1 MADLM
6 QNLDDH
12 PDIYVPNTAYKPGMI
27 YHEHVAKMLPNMW
40 RLNQGHF
47 WTQALSPKAMHPV
60 QGWKIH
66 VSALPSTALA
76 TLDKVAPL
84 CIARNVEFKFASDR
98 RILGSLLRKNA
109 ARQAG
114 GKFITIYPT
123 SQAVFEELIEALYA
137 VLKDEK
143 GPYILSDRQYR
154 DAQVLFYRYGGFHSF
169 HEKNVL
175 GETKMN
181 ILNGQYGYV
190 EDIRAPYFA
199 LPDFVSDRF
208 QPAASTA
215 GSEAGAQAGNAAAHP
230 ANASDTHANATP
242 ADRSRDTTGDTT
254 GATSASEKKQAIFG
268 GKYAIEGVIKYSN
281 QGGVYLAKNIV
292 DQTDVIIKEARP
304 HVEISDKGGEGI
316 DRLRKEFRMLKQLSG
331 TKVAP
336 EGFDLFE
343 EWNHVFLAQQH
354 LKGQNYRQYMVATN
368 KLLHATTSDSAMREW
383 FAGAI
388 TVAVQLVEKVMT
400 LHRHNIIFG
409 DLSLNN
415 VIIEPSTMEIWL
427 IDFEGAYEPGV
438 DHFTNMYTP
447 GFAPRTRASKATIDV
462 SDDYYG
468 LGCFLLSIC
477 VPNITLIEIKEDF
490 AATAMAELQ
499 KDIGLPQLFIDV
511 VNNLLSD
518 QVDLAQCLAKLQQID
533 PEEVHGF
540 RLDAVDVPA
549 MRTWGQQVVKG
560 MVDYNLSVMNVSK
573 PDRVFPAGPELDDPL
588 ALNHGM
594 LGVAWAMQ
602 KVSGTIPQELDS
614 WIRQQ
619 FRTDGRLPGLLN
631 GWSGVAWAL
640 MDLGHE
646 KQALKA
652 LQMAGG
658 HRLLYQK
665 MGLGYGAAGY
675 GLSNL
680 HLYEKTSQPSC
691 LNDAIKIADII
702 CDCALPHEAGLVWDD
717 PEKGIDVGLWQGG
730 SGIALFLLY
739 MYCSTNNPRYLETG
753 EQALRTDMF
762 FGREIE
768 GTLGFPEHTI
778 KSGGI
783 LYPYLGHG
791 SAGVA
796 TVALRYYLITH
807 NPDYL
812 ALVEKSKGAVTQK
825 YTIGPALF
833 SGLSGLGN
841 YMLDAAQLLG
851 DNSYRDLAYR
861 LLEGLK
867 LFALE
872 RNGGITFPLWTPT
885 KICSDYAAGSAGIAL
900 FVHRLVTDGSN
911 FNFTM
916 DELIHNFINPARE
929 LKVANG

>member
-6 QNLDDH
+6 HNPDEH
-12 PDIYVPNTAYKPGMI
+12 PDFYVPNTAYKPGMI
-27 YHEHVAKMLPNMW
+27 YHEHVAKMLPRMW

-47 WTQALSPKAMHPV
+47 WTQALSPKPMHPV

-98 RILGSLLRKNA
+98 RILGSLLRKNT
-109 ARQAG
+109 ARQSG

-137 VLKDEK
+137 VLKDET

-169 HEKNVL
+169 HEKNVT
-175 GETKMN
+175 GETKLN
-181 ILNGQYGYV
+181 ILNGQYGYI

-199 LPDFVSDRF
+199 LPDFVTDRF
-208 QPAASTA
+208 QPAATSPATGRNQSDRSPAA
-215 GSEAGAQAGNAAAHP
+215 GSETGNDSGAGDSAPADGGLEQAG
-230 ANASDTHANATP
+230 
-242 ADRSRDTTGDTT
+242 
-254 GATSASEKKQAIFG
+254 EKKQPIFG

-281 QGGVYLAKNIV
+281 QGGVYLAKNIL

-331 TKVAP
+331 THVAP

-368 KLLHATTSDSAMREW
+368 KLLHPTTSDSVMREW
-383 FAGAI
+383 FAGAV
-388 TVAVQLVEKVMT
+388 TVARQLVEKVIT
-400 LHRHNIIFG
+400 LHSHNIIFG

-415 VIIEPSTMEIWL
+415 VIIEPSTMQIWL

-462 SDDYYG
+462 GDDYYG

-490 AATAMAELQ
+490 ARVSMAELQ

-518 QVDLAQCLAKLQQID
+518 QADLAQCLEKLQQINPD
-533 PEEVHGF
+533 EVHGF
-540 RLDAVDVPA
+540 RLDAVDVAA
-549 MRTWGQQVVKG
+549 MRSWGQQVVKG
-560 MVDYNLSVMNVSK
+560 VVDYNLSVMDVTL

-602 KVSGTIPQELDS
+602 KVSGSIPQELDS

-619 FRTDGRLPGLLN
+619 FRTESRLPGLLN

-640 MDLGHE
+640 TDMGHD

-652 LQMAGG
+652 LQLAGG
-658 HRLLYQK
+658 HRLLFQK

-675 GLSNL
+675 GMANL
-680 HLYEKTSQPSC
+680 YLHQQTGQASC
-691 LNDAIKIADII
+691 LNEAINIADII
-702 CDCALPHEAGLVWDD
+702 CDNAMPHEAGLVWDD
-717 PEKGIDVGLWQGG
+717 PEAGVDVGLWQGG

-739 MYCSTNNPRYLETG
+739 MYCSTRNPRYLQSG

-768 GTLGFPEHTI
+768 GTLGFPEHTV

-807 NPDYL
+807 HPDYL

-833 SGLSGLGN
+833 SGLAGLGN

-916 DELIHNFINPARE
+916 DELIHNVINPAQE